1 MELIKAFVAICGLFN
16 MIKHTNQTII
26 TSNIWVTDP
35 KWPFNKKYFNCK
47 GPFNVISSARS
58 LDEKGGIERLF
69 ISFHFTVCLMVLFKN
84 KLGL

>member
-58 LDEKGGIERLF
+58 LVASKDSSYRSTLQY
-69 ISFHFTVCLMVLFKN
+69 V
-84 KLGL
+84 